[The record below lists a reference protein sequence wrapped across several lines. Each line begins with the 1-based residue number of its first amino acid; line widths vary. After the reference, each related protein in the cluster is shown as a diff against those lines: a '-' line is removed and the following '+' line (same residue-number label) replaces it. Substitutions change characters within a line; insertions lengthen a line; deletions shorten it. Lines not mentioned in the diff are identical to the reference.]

1 MAHIHS
7 VLMRWN
13 LTSLYRG
20 FTMRYKDKKRVIT
33 ALLAVT
39 LILPFTSNC
48 LIVYADDTNVAKPE
62 SYSDMKS
69 DNADSVKIYKNGEL
83 QDLDIRIVVKK
94 GTTLVPIRTTSELLN
109 ADISWNDSLREAII
123 TKEDIDIVLKEGSHT
138 AFVDNK
144 VLKLTEAPQII
155 DGKMYVPLR
164 FIGETFDYEVSWND
178 MTRTI
183 NIITP
188 KDELEES
195 ADYLTYNKAINN
207 GVLKSKAYKSAQVS
221 AEKSSVQNEDFQLT
235 LGTYYI
241 PAIQAKEGLKLADKW
256 GEMQLNIA
264 AEQVGF
270 SIKTSMDTISL
281 KLEKLENLKEK
292 AGFLS
297 TKLSKARIEY
307 NLGAI
312 SYASLQDAETTHLLA
327 LQDIATLEKEIDT
340 AYAELNNSLELPYEQ
355 RDKLEFAVEYET
367 IGDVDLWRKTNDDL
381 STDPYIW
388 LVRQQEDLAN
398 FKLITYDYMFNSAQ
412 QSWTLTN
419 LDLTEA
425 KVNATETEKAFK
437 KVIQSRYNQLKLLEE
452 NINSLEITLNQVKR
466 KVDVARLSYDLG
478 MLTKYELEEAQRNVA
493 DLNQTIKELKV
504 QHGQLKAIFEKP
516 YLAPEYMN

>member
-1 MAHIHS
+1 MKNVNILRKIFLVYILLPLLVIGMVDITTLYADE
-7 VLMRWN
+7 RDN
-13 LTSLYRG
+13 TNTSLINHVASSR
-20 FTMRYKDKKRVIT
+20 KLSI
-33 ALLAVT
+33 
-39 LILPFTSNC
+39 N
-48 LIVYADDTNVAKPE
+48 DTNETAKI
-62 SYSDMKS
+62 S
-69 DNADSVKIYKNGEL
+69 INGNL
-83 QDLDIRIVVKK
+83 QALDAQIVIKK
-94 GTTLVPIRTTSELLN
+94 GTTLVPIRAISEMLD
-109 ADISWNDSLREAII
+109 ADVYWDEALREVVIVKGNTDII
-123 TKEDIDIVLKEGSHT
+123 LKEGSHT
-138 AFVDNK
+138 AFVENK

-155 DGKMYVPLR
+155 EGKMYVPLR
-164 FIGETFDYEVSWND
+164 FIGEAFDYEIFWDD
-178 MTRTI
+178 MTRTV

-188 KDELEES
+188 KEELEQKS
-195 ADYLTYNKAINN
+195 DYLTYNKAINS
-207 GVLKSKAYKSAQVS
+207 GARKSKAFKSAQVS
-221 AEKSSVQNEDFQLT
+221 AEKASIQNEDFQLT

-241 PAIQAKEGLKLADKW
+241 PAIQAKEGLKMADKR
-256 GEMQLNIA
+256 GEIQLNIT

-292 AGFLS
+292 SQFLS
-297 TKLSKARIEY
+297 EKLSKARLEY

-312 SYASLQDAETTHLLA
+312 SYASLQDAETTYLLA

-340 AYAELNNSLELPYEQ
+340 AYAELNTSLELPYEQ
-355 RDKLEFAVEYET
+355 RDNLEFVLDYEP
-367 IGDVDLWRKTNDDL
+367 IGDVDLWRKTNEDL

-388 LVRQQEDLAN
+388 LVRQQEDLAEFN
-398 FKLITYDYMFNSAQ
+398 LITYDYMFSTQ
-412 QSWTLTN
+412 TWTLTN

-425 KVNATETEKAFK
+425 KINTTETEKSFK

-452 NINSLEITLNQVKR
+452 SINSLEITVEQVKR